1 MQVQLKTFEVTVD
14 FIGTR
19 TYTIEA
25 SSEDE
30 AMDIAQF
37 IGLKDY
43 ENKNLPDISVE
54 AIYAE
59 QGE

>member
-1 MQVQLKTFEVTVD
+1 MQLKTFEVTVD

-25 SSEDE
+25 VDDDD
-30 AMDIAQF
+30 AMDIAKLV
-37 IGLKDY
+37 GLKDC
-43 ENKNLPDISVE
+43 ENNNLPDIFVE
-54 AIYAE
+54 AVYAE

>member
-1 MQVQLKTFEVTVD
+1 MQLKTFEVTVD

-25 SSEDE
+25 ADADD
-30 AMDIAQF
+30 AMDIAQL

-54 AIYAE
+54 AVYAE

>member
-25 SSEDE
+25 ANAEE
-30 AMDIAQF
+30 AMDVAQF
-37 IGLKDY
+37 MGLKDY
-43 ENKNLPDISVE
+43 ENNNLPDIFIDAVC
-54 AIYAE
+54 AE
-59 QGE
+59 GE